1 MISIEEIV
9 ALVVREVILELS
21 IRGIQVDEELLSNNC
36 STQKSETSKRRLK
49 IEKSKYKT
57 QLLTEV
63 DILEIALDIEEIEI
77 PKKTIITPSAFD
89 LIRQRNIK
97 ITKIN

>member
-1 MISIEEIV
+1 M
-9 ALVVREVILELS
+9 VVREVILELNKS
-21 IRGIQVDEELLSNNC
+21 GIQIDEELLSNNC

-63 DILEIALDIEEIEI
+63 DILEIALEIEEIEVQ
-77 PKKTIITPSAFD
+77 KKTIITQVH
-89 LIRQRNIK
+89 LI
-97 ITKIN
+97 